1 MPATAKPLLRGA
13 SPSGYGSA
21 LRRDEYRRRLNAAG
35 NFSNV
40 SSTAPD
46 KGGLCGKSTGLSNT
60 QRAKFHSKV
69 LIAPKRN
76 RKNEIFFL
84 FLLRQELG
92 SKPLPQKTIFFAQNA
107 QIRPIMAA
115 LIMVAGD

>member
-1 MPATAKPLLRGA
+1 VPATAKPLLRGA

-21 LRRDEYRRRLNAAG
+21 LRGDEYRRRLNAAG

-46 KGGLCGKSTGLSNT
+46 KGGLCGKPTGLSNA

-69 LIAPKRN
+69 LIAPKEN
-76 RKNEIFFL
+76 RKNEIFFIPFAARTWL
-84 FLLRQELG
+84 KTASTKNHFFRLKRADPSNYG
-92 SKPLPQKTIFFAQNA
+92 SADYGC
-107 QIRPIMAA
+107 R
-115 LIMVAGD
+115 

>member
-1 MPATAKPLLRGA
+1 VPATAKPLLRGA

-46 KGGLCGKSTGLSNT
+46 KGGLCGKPTGLSNT
-60 QRAKFHSKV
+60 QRAKSHSKV
-69 LIAPKRN
+69 LIAPKKN
-76 RKNEIFFL
+76 RKNEKDFYSFCGKNL
-84 FLLRQELG
+84 
-92 SKPLPQKTIFFAQNA
+92 AQNRFHKKPFFSLKTRRSV
-107 QIRPIMAA
+107 QLWQR
-115 LIMVAGD
+115 